1 MARTKSRTLTEL
13 ELQIMSVV
21 WQKEEVTVDEVREA
35 LERQGKRLALPSVRT
50 MLGILQTK
58 GYVTRRAVG
67 RAHAYRAAVSRYKA
81 RRSIVRDIVR
91 RAFNGS
97 ASSLVAA
104 LLGGSVT
111 SKREMEKIKELIREL
126 EKGDKT

>member
-1 MARTKSRTLTEL
+1 MPRSKTRTLTEL
-13 ELQIMSVV
+13 ELQIMGVV
-21 WQKEEVTVDEVREA
+21 WQREELTVEDVRDA
-35 LERQGKRLALPSVRT
+35 LEKQGRRLAFPSVRT

-67 RAHAYRAAVSRYKA
+67 RAHAYRASISRDKA
-81 RRSIVRDIVR
+81 RRSILRDIVQ

-111 SKREMEKIKELIREL
+111 SKKEMEKIRDLIRDHD
-126 EKGDKT
+126 KGEEP